1 MQLGETLEGMMVC
14 MCERFLLSS
23 LLYSIVQSF
32 ESIVTTYAQQE
43 GNMTIFRSYNFIFVA
58 ELVRELV

>member
-1 MQLGETLEGMMVC
+1 MQLGESLEGMMVC

-23 LLYSIVQSF
+23 LSYSIVQSF

-43 GNMTIFRSYNFIFVA
+43 GNMTIFRSDNVIFVA